1 VRAAPAWV
9 LLIASG
15 AVGVIG
21 PIRRAA
27 ATAAA
32 ALVDRRGYDADVI
45 GRAGRALAAVPGKHP
60 EALAYGLGAL
70 SSVLAVVIAALA
82 LGVLPRPFAV
92 PRRASRFARRLTLL
106 HSGRI
111 GDYIAWLTAGVGA
124 LGGAV
129 ALALR

>member
-1 VRAAPAWV
+1 
-9 LLIASG
+9 
-15 AVGVIG
+15 VIS
-21 PIRRAA
+21 PLRRAA

-45 GRAGRALAAVPGKHP
+45 GRAGRALAMVPGKHP

-70 SSVLAVVIAALA
+70 STVLAIALAGLA
-82 LGVLPRPFAV
+82 LGVVPSPFRI
-92 PRRASRFARRLTLL
+92 PRRARTIARRVELL

-129 ALALR
+129 ALALH